1 MHTPNTV
8 SHLVFAR
15 ASTGSTKRLGV
26 RLSSLIE
33 PALKAPG
40 CLQFSLQQSLHE
52 PDMWVVSGLWSS
64 EDMMNAWFATP
75 ALDVFSELVEQ
86 LIIGSLDFQT
96 FKQVTASQAKANYQP
111 PMQQLAG

>member
-1 MHTPNTV
+1 MHKPNPV
-8 SHLVFAR
+8 SHLAFAR
-15 ASTGSTKRLGV
+15 ASTGCSEQLGV

-52 PDMWVVSGLWSS
+52 PDMWVVSGQWAS
-64 EDMMNAWFATP
+64 EEMMSAWFETP
-75 ALDVFSELVEQ
+75 ELSVFAELVQQ
-86 LIIGSLDFQT
+86 LIVSSLDFQT
-96 FKQVTASQAKANYQP
+96 FQHVTSAQAKANYQP